1 MARSGRM
8 WQAPRVSLYRQEAGG
23 RKPATDAVRRRRVRA
38 GRMLGVLGTLAL
50 VGVFPLGGCY
60 YVQAINGHTEL
71 MRHRRPMTEV
81 LEDPAAP
88 ETLKERLRLVQ
99 AARTFS
105 VAELGLPDNDSYRS
119 YADLGRDYV
128 VWNVFAAPE
137 FSLAPRKWCYLVAGC
152 VAYRGYFHKGD
163 ALEEARA
170 LEEDG
175 YDVAMGG
182 VSAYSTLGKFADPVL
197 NTMMRWSDADLVATL
212 FHELAHQKLYIKGD
226 TQFNE
231 SFATA
236 VSAIGMERWFATHGA
251 SEKLDG
257 YQSERELRHE
267 LLELVDATK
276 AKLAALYAS
285 DIPVDEK
292 RESKRELLDV
302 LSADADELFAA
313 HGIDGS
319 PLAAPLNNARL
330 VSLGLY
336 EGWASGFRAVYEEC
350 AEQLD
355 CFYARASDLASLPA
369 NERSARLSL
378 LSIVPE
384 GRRLADSAGGSAD
397 AAEGAAD

>member
-1 MARSGRM
+1 MSG
-8 WQAPRVSLYRQEAGG
+8 YRQEAAG
-23 RKPATDAVRRRRVRA
+23 RVRTTDAVRRPRARTGRV
-38 GRMLGVLGTLAL
+38 LGVLGMLAL
-50 VGVFPLGGCY
+50 VAVFPLGGCY
-60 YVQAINGHTEL
+60 YMQAINGHTEL

-81 LEDPAAP
+81 LADPAAP

-99 AARTFS
+99 AARSFS
-105 VAELGLPDNDSYRS
+105 VDELGLPDNDSYRS

-137 FSLAPRKWCYLVAGC
+137 FSLAPKKWCYLVAGC
-152 VAYRGYFHKGD
+152 VAYRGYFHKED

-170 LEEDG
+170 LEDDG

-212 FHELAHQKLYIKGD
+212 FHELAHQKLYIKDD

-236 VSAIGMERWFATHGA
+236 VSAIGMERWFAARGA
-251 SEKLDG
+251 SQKLDG
-257 YQSERELRHE
+257 YRGERELRRE

-285 DIPVDEK
+285 DRPVDEK
-292 RESKRELLDV
+292 RESKRALLDA

-313 HGIDGS
+313 HGIDAS
-319 PLAAPLNNARL
+319 PLRAPLNNARL

-336 EGWASGFRAVYEEC
+336 EGWAAGFRAVYEEC
-350 AEQLD
+350 AQQLD
-355 CFYARASDLASLPA
+355 CFYARARDLASLPA

-378 LSIVPE
+378 LSVVPE
-384 GRRLADSAGGSAD
+384 GQRLADSAGGGPDAD
-397 AAEGAAD
+397 GETASD